1 MAASK
6 FLKTPNLGVVL
17 QITEIVPSG
26 IDGRVWVVHDV
37 ERNRGFRVMLPGG
50 ALNDTPPGRPRLGR
64 KFREDEIEGA
74 LGLAIERALTSP
86 PEKVPGTLY
95 EVEVESR
102 DLYDLVALVK

>member
-26 IDGRVWVVHDV
+26 IDGRGWVVHDV
-37 ERNRGFRVMLPGG
+37 ERNRGFRVTWPGQ
-50 ALNDTPPGRPRLGR
+50 ALSQPPAGRPRLGR
-64 KFREDEIEGA
+64 TFREEEIEGA
-74 LGLAIERALTSP
+74 LGLSIERALTTP
-86 PEKVPGTLY
+86 PEKVAGTLY
-95 EVEVESR
+95 EVEIESR